1 MLELKNSIIIGIDL
15 AGSPKNST
23 GWALWKGKMVKT
35 DLIYTDAEI
44 LEGVLSHNPSIV
56 AIDAPLRLPKEG
68 ILRKPDK
75 EMIKRGYRVFP
86 PSLPA
91 MKKLTLRAMKV
102 NKLILEK
109 GYKTIEVHPTSTRKA
124 LSMPLKEW
132 RTIQTTLKSIGIK
145 GDIQTR
151 TLTSHEIDAVTAALT
166 AYLHIQN
173 QTEAIGD
180 EKEGFII
187 VPKKMDWRTLK
198 I

>member
-1 MLELKNSIIIGIDL
+1 MKNSIIIGIDL